1 MPSVLRLFCDS
12 KFMTAPCVM
21 TLLVPGVHRVSSE
34 SGWFGQRQVNDPTW
48 SLPSWVGD
56 VSGDAGVKVRGR

>member
-1 MPSVLRLFCDS
+1 
-12 KFMTAPCVM
+12 MTAPWVM

-34 SGWFGQRQVNDPTW
+34 SGWFGQRQVKDPTW

-56 VSGDAGVKVRGR
+56 VNGDAGVNVRGR